1 MSTALVIAT
10 VVLPSIALGSAT
22 GELRRA
28 EQVVRIIHSTAGV
41 PLRLLPVLAALEI
54 AGAVGILA
62 GLAVEWLGVAA
73 ATGLVLSFVGAV
85 IGHLRVRDTK
95 GAAQPV
101 VPLLLS
107 IVVRVLRL
115 ATA

>member
-1 MSTALVIAT
+1 MVT
-10 VVLPSIALGSAT
+10 
-22 GELRRA
+22 
-28 EQVVRIIHSTAGV
+28 IIHGTVGV

-73 ATGLVLSFVGAV
+73 ATGLVVGAV

>member
-1 MSTALVIAT
+1 MVTIILGT
-10 VVLPSIALGSAT
+10 VC
-22 GELRRA
+22 
-28 EQVVRIIHSTAGV
+28 V
-41 PLRLLPVLAALEI
+41 PLRLLPALAALEI
-54 AGAVGILA
+54 AGAVGIIA

-85 IGHLRVRDTK
+85 IGHLRVRDPK